1 MSKSKSARRAALVFT
16 FLVLAPSAASAQ
28 FYVRQ
33 PEVERGEVELEEHGT
48 VYSGLPSDDDA
59 LRQSHELEAK
69 IGVDDRFEF
78 IVETF
83 LEEPRAE
90 DLKVGEVEAGGQVE
104 LIEREGDGFGL
115 AFRTIYED
123 AREADEA
130 DELLFGPIAKVAK
143 GKLSSTLNLFFS
155 EELGGGEND
164 GPGLFYAEQVR
175 YAISDH
181 FGVGIEAFGEIEDLA
196 HPGSFNDQE
205 HRVGPALYLKL
216 GGEDA
221 ETEGRE
227 AAGSKDEAKAEHI
240 EVKLAAGVLF
250 GISDATSDVAFK
262 LDAEFEF

>member
-1 MSKSKSARRAALVFT
+1 MSGSKSAGCSALIFI
-16 FLVLAPSAASAQ
+16 FLFLAPAPASAQ

-48 VYSGLPSDDDA
+48 VYAGLPAEGDA

-69 IGVDDRFEF
+69 IGVNDRFEF
-78 IVETF
+78 IVESF
-83 LEEPRAE
+83 LEEPRDD
-90 DLKVGEVEAGGQVE
+90 DLKLGEVEVGGQVE

-130 DELLFGPIAKVAK
+130 DELLFGPIAKVAR

-175 YAISDH
+175 YAVGEH
-181 FGVGIEAFGEIEDLA
+181 LGVGIEAFGEIEDLA

-205 HRVGPALYLKL
+205 HRIGPALYLKL

-221 ETEGRE
+221 ETEGGD
-227 AAGSKDEAKAEHI
+227 AAEKAEHV